1 MTKLLLVVIAVMWIV
16 VLVPPLLRSRSDAR
30 PGDSIVSFRRQL
42 TTLQRSAPF
51 AGRPS
56 GGHVTVGQG
65 SARPLSAAPSARA
78 MAQPVGDPRAT
89 LARYAARRRRQSV
102 LLLLAGSCLAT
113 AVIAGSLYSPTWWYL
128 NFLLDAV
135 LAGYVY
141 LLVRIRKDEQARS
154 RRLPERSWS
163 RAA

>member
-51 AGRPS
+51 SGRS
-56 GGHVTVGQG
+56 AGGHVTLGHA
-65 SARPLSAAPSARA
+65 SARPLSSVPAART
-78 MAQPVGDPRAT
+78 MTQPVADPRAA

-102 LLLLAGSCLAT
+102 LLLLAGACLAT
-113 AVIAGSLYSPTWWYL
+113 AVIAGSLYSPTWWYV

-141 LLVRIRKDEQARS
+141 LLVRIRKHEQARS
-154 RRLPERSWS
+154 RRLPERAWS